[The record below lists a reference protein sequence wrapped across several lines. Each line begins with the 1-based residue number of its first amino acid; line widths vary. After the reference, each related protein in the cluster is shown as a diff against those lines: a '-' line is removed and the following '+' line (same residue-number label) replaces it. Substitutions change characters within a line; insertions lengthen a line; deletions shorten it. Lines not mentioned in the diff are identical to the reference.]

1 MTDQADIITILK
13 NGSYPQS
20 IQIRAGDRAFHLY
33 PSIEVTQPK
42 PSSPVTT
49 PEVVTNESTFAVKVF
64 IRFTRKLADETADLE
79 AIEGEVLFQL
89 KQQPLQETTVF
100 FFQSENWTRTDTKD
114 VQGIESTLLVGI
126 REIVPTDIGT
136 SIGAGSSLQ
145 LENVLVN
152 LIGNATGDEGRLS
165 TDTLGDDGS
174 KFPIEGGLIGTR
186 FFEYKWDDVSWNN
199 IQGMID
205 RGEYVTAI
213 ITESNQMS
221 RTLTVLPVRQR
232 DSMSFT
238 GLKTVIIQ
246 IEILKEVVTFEGS
259 SWAFS
264 ADAVIVNT

>member
-13 NGSYPQS
+13 NGSYPQPL
-20 IQIRAGDRAFHLY
+20 QIRAGDRAFHLY

-64 IRFTRKLADETADLE
+64 IRFTRKLALETADLE

-89 KQQPLQETTVF
+89 KQQPLQDTIF
-100 FFQSENWTRTDTKD
+100 FFQSETWSRTDTKD
-114 VQGIESTLLVGI
+114 VQGIESTLNIGI
-126 REIVPTDIGT
+126 REITPKDVGK
-136 SIGAGSSLQ
+136 SIGAGSTLQ

-165 TDTLGDDGS
+165 SDAFEDDGS
-174 KFPIEGGLIGTR
+174 RFPIEGALVATR
-186 FFEYKWDDVSWNN
+186 FFEYAWDDVTWNN

-213 ITESNQMS
+213 LTESNQMT

-238 GLKTVIIQ
+238 GLKTVFIQ
-246 IEILKEVVTFEGS
+246 IEILKDVVTFEGS
-259 SWAFS
+259 NWAFS

>member
-13 NGSYPQS
+13 NGSYPQP
-20 IQIRAGDRAFHLY
+20 IQIRSGDRAFHLY

-49 PEVVTNESTFAVKVF
+49 PEIVTNESTFAVKVF
-64 IRFTRKLADETADLE
+64 IRFTRKLALETADLE

-89 KQQPLQETTVF
+89 KRQPLQDTLIF
-100 FFQSENWTRTDTKD
+100 FFQSEVWTRADTKD

-126 REIVPTDIGT
+126 REIAPKDVGK
-136 SIGAGSSLQ
+136 SIGAGATLQ
-145 LENVLVN
+145 LENVTVS

-165 TDTLGDDGS
+165 SDAFEDDGS
-174 KFPIEGGLIGTR
+174 RFPIEGALVGTR
-186 FFEYKWDDVSWNN
+186 FFEYAWDDVTWNN

-213 ITESNQMS
+213 LTESNQMT

-238 GLKTVIIQ
+238 GLKTVFIQ
-246 IEILKEVVTFEGS
+246 FEILKEVVTFEGS

-264 ADAVIVNT
+264 TDAVIVNT